1 MNSLSQTTPKQS
13 HVTLYYLLLTQQAN
27 EYEQIGIQSLQPEV
41 TVNPL
46 IGIQSQVNHYQYSHK
61 WHIANYCQQRAG
73 LKRTS
78 GRSTAIP
85 ETERCQPWTAWGK
98 PHQNNHDILLAVKRT
113 SCSVPCYR
121 SELLVCIFMQALHFL
136 NQRQSQSWR
145 REGGSGHFSWL
156 ATQLN
161 QDVLNL
167 KPGTWRPSWNMLK
180 IFSKCFQL
188 PNCFRTNVFD
198 HKVASLDHRNE
209 TIRCFFLQ
217 FFFCAKH
224 WKHKFSLRNNASSF
238 SRPYDQLLQSWQF
251 SSIHW

>member
-13 HVTLYYLLLTQQAN
+13 HVTLYYLLLTQQAH

-46 IGIQSQVNHYQYSHK
+46 IGIQSHWQVNHYQYSHK

-98 PHQNNHDILLAVKRT
+98 PLQNNHDISWLLAVKRT
-113 SCSVPCYR
+113 SCSEPCYR

-145 REGGSGHFSWL
+145 RERGGGHFSWRTGNTTKSGCPEL
-156 ATQLN
+156 EAR
-161 QDVLNL
+161 NL
-167 KPGTWRPSWNMLK
+167 TSELHHARERL
-180 IFSKCFQL
+180 
-188 PNCFRTNVFD
+188 
-198 HKVASLDHRNE
+198 
-209 TIRCFFLQ
+209 
-217 FFFCAKH
+217 
-224 WKHKFSLRNNASSF
+224 
-238 SRPYDQLLQSWQF
+238 
-251 SSIHW
+251 